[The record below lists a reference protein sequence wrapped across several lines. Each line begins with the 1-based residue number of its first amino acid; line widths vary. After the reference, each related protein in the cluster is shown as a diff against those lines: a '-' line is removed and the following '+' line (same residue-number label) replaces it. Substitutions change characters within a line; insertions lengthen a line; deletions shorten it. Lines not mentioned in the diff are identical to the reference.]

1 LNKNKKINDILKFLS
16 VSQLKFDLHIKK
28 YHIINF
34 LNKINILQEIPYSI
48 DKNLLCDHLEKYN
61 IYDLYNSISKD
72 IKISLDINYN
82 DYIEKDLYNRLCNNN
97 KKFNSDVHYRKE
109 YMDQLTKQIE
119 SLIYSNHII
128 KNELKIKQIK
138 ILKIVDILSLVFYSL
153 IQQKDKVY
161 HYKQIDTRGRLYHN
175 GPNSF
180 ISDKILRSI
189 LIVVDDDKKKAP
201 LR

>member
-128 KNELKIKQIK
+128 KNELKIKQSK
-138 ILKIVDILSLVFYSL
+138 ILKILDILSLVFYSL